1 MLAESS
7 SETGLP
13 RGDEGRGHF
22 ALGPQ
27 LKRGTFNS
35 YLKLAGFAI
44 DRFHKE
50 SFIIAF
56 SVSITQFKIPFKQ
69 VTKKLLNY

>member
-27 LKRGTFNS
+27 LKRGTYSTFNS

-56 SVSITQFKIPFKQ
+56 SVSITQ
-69 VTKKLLNY
+69 